1 MNVKKL
7 APLIVALILGG
18 IAAKMAFNFVQK
30 RQISSIT
37 DLKHNQVVVAK
48 RPVDAG
54 QVLTNDDLTMGDIST
69 DAVMDSFFTSPD
81 QVAGRVTVVPIVQ
94 GQAIATTL
102 LAPKGMGAG
111 LQAAVPMGMRA
122 ATFEINEMTG
132 VAGYIVPGC
141 HVDVIQTLKDEKT
154 GMPLARTL
162 AQNVKVTAVGVRH
175 NPQDGDGGG
184 HSVTLLV
191 TPEQAE
197 LLELASSVGRPRF
210 TLRGGNDLT
219 PVETKGV
226 TFTELVG
233 HRPSREEFA
242 SDITSTPTTQPITTI
257 STNSTVNPTTQPALY
272 DTDND
277 QWTIEVIRGGAAS
290 EVKFAVHKNDGEFTN
305 TDPTDVR

>member
-30 RQISSIT
+30 RQIGSLT

-48 RPVDAG
+48 RGVDAG
-54 QVLTNDDLTMGDIST
+54 QALTPDDLTMGDVSS

-81 QVAGRVTVVPIVQ
+81 QVVGRVTVVPIVQ
-94 GQAIATTL
+94 GQAVATTL

-122 ATFEINEMTG
+122 CTFEINEMTG

-154 GMPLARTL
+154 GLPLARTL
-162 AQNVKVTAVGVRH
+162 AQNVKVTAVGMRH

-197 LLELASSVGRPRF
+197 LLELASSIGRPRF
-210 TLRGGNDLT
+210 SLRGGNDLT

-226 TFTELVG
+226 TFNELVG
-233 HRPSREEFA
+233 HHGPNRDEYA
-242 SDITSTPTTQPITTI
+242 SDVTVAPTTQPMTILTSNITPTTQPA
-257 STNSTVNPTTQPALY
+257 QMF
-272 DTDND
+272 DTDSD
-277 QWTIEVIRGGAAS
+277 QWTIEVIRGNAAS
-290 EVKFAVHKNDGEFTN
+290 EVKFAVHKSDGEFTN
-305 TDPTDVR
+305 TDPTDR